1 MPDEPLSL
9 EPLARFGVPH
19 CFTRRQ
25 DRIETSPEKLGAL
38 LALENFDFRLLCQAG
53 QPHGCAVAVVD
64 STHRNSRVPDVDAL
78 VTNDRLLTLAIRTAD
93 CGPVYFFDPEH
104 RAIGLAHS
112 GRKGTEQNICGEVVR
127 IMGETFGSRPEAMV
141 AALGPCI
148 RPPRYEI
155 DFAAAIG
162 RQCREAGIADFYDCG
177 LDTGADLARFYSYRM
192 EKGKTGRHFAA
203 LQLP

>member
-1 MPDEPLSL
+1 MPAEPLSL

-25 DRIETSPEKLGAL
+25 DRIETSTEKLGAL

-53 QPHGCAVAVVD
+53 QPHGSAVAVVD
-64 STHRNSRVPDVDAL
+64 STHRNSCVPDVDAL

-104 RAIGLAHS
+104 LAIGLAHS
-112 GRKGTEQNICGEVVR
+112 GRKGTEQNISGEVVR
-127 IMGETFGSRPEAMV
+127 VMGETFGSRPEMMV

-148 RPPRYEI
+148 RPPHYEI

-162 RQCREAGIADFYDCG
+162 RQCREAGIVDFYDCG